1 MSLELLALGAKPF
14 DIAFNFALETEALE
28 AEAAHGPVGLLG
40 PGHEWVVDGNG
51 WVDAVVVE
59 LDVGVDPRSG
69 EAGAV
74 EFPRTERNYHRLR
87 RVRVR
92 VGNGDNCGFA
102 K

>member
-1 MSLELLALGAKPF
+1 M
-14 DIAFNFALETEALE
+14 FATRKL
-28 AEAAHGPVGLLG
+28 H
-40 PGHEWVVDGNG
+40 NG
-51 WVDAVVVE
+51 S
-59 LDVGVDPRSG
+59 RSG

-92 VGNGDNCGFA
+92 VRVGNGDNCGFA

>member
-1 MSLELLALGAKPF
+1 M
-14 DIAFNFALETEALE
+14 
-28 AEAAHGPVGLLG
+28 
-40 PGHEWVVDGNG
+40 
-51 WVDAVVVE
+51 VVE